1 MEMVEAKMRYVI
13 RNIRLRPGTAIKTN
27 LNSKLPD
34 NEVKWKSFFFFLM
47 RSSLLTDTSSQSTLK
62 ILFEHIFCEPAP
74 CIFCGTT
81 EIKIVR
87 PSSLL

>member
-34 NEVKWKSFFFFLM
+34 NEVKWKSFFFFDEEL
-47 RSSLLTDTSSQSTLK
+47 S
-62 ILFEHIFCEPAP
+62 FN
-74 CIFCGTT
+74 
-81 EIKIVR
+81 
-87 PSSLL
+87 